1 MGEEHSG
8 QGRTNYI
15 QWSLGPNA
23 PDDALPSMLSSQDST
38 RRIPSSNQEVM
49 EEDQGSDVM
58 VDAASSPAA
67 PALFQPGQSNEK
79 EITIDKQPD
88 EKENLVV
95 EHTGIQQNQ
104 ALAISNSPMPIMIN
118 NMLEEQRD
126 CEQREAISGFLVAGL
141 RQIFNGQIALGTTG
155 TLRNLP
161 IPSSLSLGIN
171 SLNIILN
178 FLDQNTAATISVLS
192 STLQITQIPETH
204 KSLPSLQPQPVDL
217 YTRSAPITR
226 VYHRIKFKDK
236 AKGLEETTISVEPS
250 SQHEEN
256 IFPASP
262 EEYVPAHSTT
272 QLTMP
277 VWTRAKIMWQ
287 GKGNV
292 ALLFPPRCLEEAQG
306 SLKSLMGIK
315 LL

>member
-1 MGEEHSG
+1 
-8 QGRTNYI
+8 
-15 QWSLGPNA
+15 
-23 PDDALPSMLSSQDST
+23 
-38 RRIPSSNQEVM
+38 
-49 EEDQGSDVM
+49 
-58 VDAASSPAA
+58 
-67 PALFQPGQSNEK
+67 
-79 EITIDKQPD
+79 
-88 EKENLVV
+88 
-95 EHTGIQQNQ
+95 
-104 ALAISNSPMPIMIN
+104 MIN

-126 CEQREAISGFLVAGL
+126 CEQREAISGFLAAGL

-226 VYHRIKFKDK
+226 VYYRIKFKGK
-236 AKGLEETTISVEPS
+236 AKGLDKTTIRVEPS

-262 EEYVPAHSTT
+262 EEYVQAHSTDNAS
-272 QLTMP
+272 MD
-277 VWTRAKIMWQ
+277 K
-287 GKGNV
+287 GKDNV
-292 ALLFPPRCLEEAQG
+292 ARKRKCCTPVSTQMLRRSPRFIEKLNGYKAAVISSKKTTNKQNQG
-306 SLKSLMGIK
+306 QEDQTTN
-315 LL
+315 